1 MAEEANQLAADSLI
15 SRKTTALYV
24 NFPEEGPVS
33 GAKGGAHPNLVPLTG
48 DIDDT
53 FLMKRQVETQ
63 PAAPPPTP
71 PSLPPPNKPLPR
83 PLTGEPPLHPPAPL
97 LADVSESPSGLF
109 GSMAVNTV
117 LGLFGKASSS
127 SSGDK
132 PHTPQMP
139 QKASSLKPAPAKVVH
154 NVPESVTQD
163 PLPTYIGRE
172 GEEARER
179 EGGAQEKDREALHS
193 GQVFFYT
200 KNNK

>member
-1 MAEEANQLAADSLI
+1 MAIIRVQVYFRNLWTADIALPT
-15 SRKTTALYV
+15 SR
-24 NFPEEGPVS
+24 
-33 GAKGGAHPNLVPLTG
+33 
-48 DIDDT
+48 
-53 FLMKRQVETQ
+53 
-63 PAAPPPTP
+63 
-71 PSLPPPNKPLPR
+71 
-83 PLTGEPPLHPPAPL
+83 
-97 LADVSESPSGLF
+97 
-109 GSMAVNTV
+109 
-117 LGLFGKASSS
+117 KASSS

-139 QKASSLKPAPAKVVH
+139 QKASSLRPRLAKVVQ

-179 EGGAQEKDREALHS
+179 EGGAQEKDWEALHS